1 MSCNP
6 WRWLWGLL
14 PLAILVWL
22 TVVEE
27 RPRIEAD
34 LTARTQQAL
43 KVAGVDWANL
53 TFSGREGTLAGHTSH
68 DAEPEKAIQI
78 AHSVWGV
85 RTLAADIRRADT
97 INDYFWQ
104 AEAADSGIR
113 LAGYVPDE
121 TKRNTVIGLVRERFP
136 DRPIDDR
143 MKIGLGGP
151 DPDPWLKTIGFG
163 LDRLGQVKSGN
174 VEVHQ
179 LALSVSGE
187 ALSHAA
193 YRSAKSALSGDLPP
207 GATLIADKIT
217 PPVVSPFK
225 WGMQKTATQ
234 IVLNGY
240 VPDQSTR
247 EQLFDKA
254 KTTFPKLAII
264 DRMEVA
270 GGAQEGWYAAAVAVL
285 NSLLSLSE
293 ADVQASD
300 GAITLKGRTPDEATA
315 ARVVAALQ
323 SALPA
328 TFKARTDLS
337 YPPPPPPIV
346 SPFTTHIEMRPGFV
360 SLTGYVPSD
369 AARTAVMTQLQKL
382 LPDAKSVD
390 KLALGSGAPEGWQAC
405 LFAGLDALAKLGN
418 GTLALSDRSMQ
429 LTGRTRDEALAE
441 ALPAQVRAAA
451 NRACDS
457 KVEIALDVPPEP
469 NLKWRAESTGNGE
482 LTLEGEVP
490 DKASETLL
498 VSSAEQLFSG
508 ARLIN
513 KMTLA
518 SGTSE
523 KWQKVSVAA
532 LQLLAKLRRGEAILD
547 GQQLTL
553 RGEASDAAVASAVKD
568 QISHTL
574 PKGYVGKPEIIVR
587 SEAMIWADKE
597 AKRKAAEEAARRQ
610 AEEAAKQKEEA
621 DRVAEEE
628 AQRQAA
634 EAEARK
640 QEEQAR
646 LETQRATEEAARR
659 AAEEEAAQK
668 AAEEARRKAEE
679 EADRRREAEAAAA
692 AAAQARAANK
702 PNNDP
707 SPSTEQQKQRKAEAS
722 RCEELLQSAAATG
735 SIRFRFASARLE
747 SGSTGTLDRLV
758 EIVKGCPD
766 FRIEVIGHT
775 DAIGPSD
782 QNLILSKERAQ
793 VVINYLTNAGVD
805 TSRLSATGYGET
817 RPIVPNTSASNRAR
831 NRRIEFSVKTD

>member
-14 PLAILVWL
+14 PLAILAWL

-27 RPRIEAD
+27 HPRIEAD

-53 TFSGREGTLAGHTSH
+53 EFSGRDGMLAGRTFN
-68 DAEPEKAIQI
+68 DAQPDKAIQI
-78 AHSVWGV
+78 AHSIWGV
-85 RTLAADIRRADT
+85 RTLATDIKLVDR
-97 INDYFWQ
+97 IENYFWH
-104 AEAADSGIR
+104 AEAGDSGIR

-121 TKRNTVIGLVRERFP
+121 TKRNTVIELVRARFP

-151 DPDPWLKTIGFG
+151 DPDPWLATIGFG

-174 VEVHQ
+174 VEVHD
-179 LALSVSGE
+179 LALTVAGE
-187 ALSHAA
+187 AVSHAA

-217 PPVVSPFK
+217 PPVAAPFK

-270 GGAQEGWYAAAVAVL
+270 AGARDGWYVAAVAVL
-285 NSLLSLSE
+285 SSLQSISE

-300 GAITLKGRTPDEATA
+300 GDITLKGRTPDEATA
-315 ARVVAALQ
+315 ARVAAALQ

-337 YPPPPPPIV
+337 YPPPAPPIV
-346 SPFTTHIEMRPGFV
+346 SPFTTNIETRPGFI
-360 SLTGYVPSD
+360 SLSGYVPSD
-369 AARTAVMTQLQKL
+369 AARTAMMAQIKKL
-382 LPDAKSVD
+382 MPDAKTVD
-390 KLALGSGAPEGWQAC
+390 KLALGSGAAEGWQAC
-405 LFAGLDALAKLGN
+405 LSAGLDALAKLGN

-429 LTGRTRDEALAE
+429 LTGRTQDEALAE

-482 LTLEGEVP
+482 ITLEGDVP

-498 VSSAEQLFSG
+498 VSSAEKLFAG
-508 ARLIN
+508 VRLVN

-518 SGTSE
+518 SGTSD
-523 KWQKVSVAA
+523 KWQKVSVTA
-532 LQLLAKLRRGEAILD
+532 LQLLAKLRRGEAILN
-547 GQQLTL
+547 GQELTL

-568 QISHTL
+568 QLSHTL
-574 PKGYVGKPEIIVR
+574 PKGYAGKPEITVK

-621 DRVAEEE
+621 DRAAEQEARREE
-628 AQRQAA
+628 A

-640 QEEQAR
+640 QEEEAR
-646 LETQRATEEAARR
+646 LQAQQATEEAARR
-659 AAEEEAAQK
+659 AATEEAAQK
-668 AAEEARRKAEE
+668 AAAEARRKAED

-692 AAAQARAANK
+692 AAAQAAKK
-702 PNNDP
+702 PDNDP
-707 SPSTEQQKQRKAEAS
+707 QPQTEQQKQRKVEAN

-747 SGSTGTLDRLV
+747 SGSTGTLDRLA

-775 DAIGPSD
+775 DAIGPSED
-782 QNLILSKERAQ
+782 NLILSKERAQ
-793 VVINYLTNAGVD
+793 VVINYLSNAGIN

-817 RPIVPNTSASNRAR
+817 RPVVPNTSASNRAR